1 MIASL
6 FRSIG
11 MAVVLAGATAGG
23 GWATDYAFQVTSTAD
38 NGANSTLRWAIEQ
51 ANAVSFVD
59 GTDTISINIAVGT
72 DQSIILIDDPL
83 PGIDRPLPLEIINPV
98 TLDASNSPGLTITR
112 GTETGSNFGLDKPST
127 FRDVALFS
135 QSGFS
140 LRADGANLIFDQA
153 TRSGEVS
160 ANIDRTA
167 GNLQDLVKQ
176 GAESLTLSGENSY
189 GNTRIEA
196 GDLIITHAGALAD
209 ITGNVVTI
217 GDPAAA
223 PTSDIKLVF
232 NLAKIDAADTGPVYG
247 VEIVGNGQLVKEGDA
262 TVTLANSGN
271 DWKGGT
277 EVNGGTLAVSS
288 NTGGAVALPA
298 DGEVTLGGDTTALEF
313 QPTTN
318 GQSFGGKITG
328 SGKVRLVAT
337 NPVDPEAIS
346 FQLTNTTSDY
356 TGGTEVE
363 VGILR
368 ILDTAA
374 LPSTGGVSLSSTGTL
389 KLEIDTSTLPNPTD
403 TAVFS
408 TAVTGTGTLQVQAS
422 KVRLTG
428 NNQGLVGT
436 LDLVGGAELYGDT
449 TTIPGAS
456 GSSIVLADAAQLIF
470 ETVSQPD
477 AGTNS
482 SNISGNGKLIKE
494 GTGTVTL
501 LGQNTYSGGSS
512 TEAGTE
518 VRAGTLVVTTDSLPV
533 ETGPSGIIPT
543 EVESGATLSFLAFDD
558 VATTPEFTGVI
569 SGDGSVSKVGGGS
582 VTLVENQTYTGPT
595 TVTGGTL
602 ALGEAIDQMDT
613 SNFDVS
619 GTGNL
624 QVLGY
629 TETPIAIHDG
639 GALSGWSQLF
649 ATDNGIGGPVNIQS
663 GGALAPSNLETSL
676 PLYFFPA
683 SVLTFDSGSTFSAFV
698 GGGDRSDYV
707 IADGTTDVL
716 AGAVLRLTIAD
727 NEDYSVESVATIFD
741 NTDSATGRSGTFAV
755 SYAKDYPLLNIG
767 VNQATDFIQV
777 TVECDP
783 NANLASFARTRNEAA
798 VASAVAFCDTPSL
811 HTIDSAEIPAAL
823 EQLAGIPLTSALT
836 TRQSESL
843 HYQRQLAR
851 RLRNYADRG
860 NPARRF
866 EAQDPMQGDGGGFAP
881 RRRQHNR
888 RFFAPTSTPPA
899 AQTYWNGSGGGT
911 PADTSGFGGWIDGY
925 GILGELDGNANTP
938 GFDYRIYG
946 AALGADYSFSAPFL
960 VGASMAYARTDI
972 ENYESIEAE
981 GTGDTVRGGLY
992 AAYAHPELG
1001 AYAGLQLSYAW
1012 SDFEDRRRLT
1022 YNALND
1028 QAKATYDGNE
1038 FTVYAEA
1045 GTRAFALGEV
1055 HLRPF
1060 LGLGYSYFDQAS
1072 FAESGAP
1079 VGTNLSGPS
1088 SDYQSLDLAIG
1099 LSADQVVTLG
1109 PSLKLRAE
1117 LRARYDHEFLDTHP
1131 TLDASIGGNPFSV
1144 EGASTGRDFGLVGTT
1159 IEFIDSGGLSTF
1171 LGYDFR
1177 GNTKLQEHNL
1187 SLGLLIHF

>member
-11 MAVVLAGATAGG
+11 MAVVLAVATAGG
-23 GWATDYAFQVTSTAD
+23 AWATDYAFQVTSTAD
-38 NGANSTLRWAIEQ
+38 NGAESTLRWAIEQ
-51 ANAVSFVD
+51 ANAVAFVP
-59 GTDTISINIAVGT
+59 GSDTISINIAVGT
-72 DQSIILIDDPL
+72 DQTITLIDDPL
-83 PGIDRPLPLEIINPV
+83 PGIDRPLPLEITNPI

-112 GTETGSNFGLDKPST
+112 GTETGSNFGLDQPST

-140 LRADGANLIFDQA
+140 LRANDANLTFDQA
-153 TRSGEVS
+153 TLSGEVS

-167 GNLQDLVKQ
+167 GNLQELVKQ

-232 NLAKIDAADTGPVYG
+232 NLAKSDAADTGPVYG

-262 TVTLANSGN
+262 TVTLANSNN

-277 EVNGGTLAVSS
+277 QVNEGTLAVSS

-298 DGEVTLGGDTTALEF
+298 NGEVTLGADTTALEF
-313 QPTTN
+313 QPTAD

-337 NPVDPEAIS
+337 NPVDPETIS
-346 FQLTNTTSDY
+346 FELTNTTSDY

-374 LPSTGGVSLSSTGTL
+374 LPSTGGVSLDSLGTL
-389 KLEIDTSTLPNPTD
+389 RLELPPGPVHD
-403 TAVFS
+403 FS
-408 TAVTGTGTLQVQAS
+408 KEVAGTGTLQVQAS
-422 KVRLTG
+422 EVRLTG

-436 LDLVGGAELYGDT
+436 LALTGAAQLYGDT
-449 TTIPGAS
+449 ATIPGAS
-456 GSSIVLADAAQLIF
+456 GSSIQLGTGVELRF
-470 ETVSQPD
+470 ETITQPD

-482 SNISGNGKLIKE
+482 SAISGEGKLIKNDA
-494 GTGTVTL
+494 GTVTL
-501 LGQNTYSGGSS
+501 LGQNTYTG
-512 TEAGTE
+512 GTE
-518 VRAGTLVVTTDSLPV
+518 VNGGTLAVTTDSLPV
-533 ETGPSGIIPT
+533 SVGPTGIIDTP
-543 EVESGATLSFLAFDD
+543 VASGATLSFLAFDD
-558 VATTPEFTGVI
+558 VATPPDFTGRIAGAGQVA
-569 SGDGSVSKVGGGS
+569 KTGGGS

-595 TVTGGTL
+595 TVTGGML
-602 ALGEAIDQMDT
+602 VLGEALDQMDT

-619 GTGNL
+619 GTGDL
-624 QVLGY
+624 RVLGY
-629 TETPIAIHDG
+629 IDNDVTIQG
-639 GALSGWSQLF
+639 GGTLSGWSQLF
-649 ATDNGIGGPVNIQS
+649 ATDQGIGGTVNIQS
-663 GGALAPSNLETSL
+663 GGSLTPSNLETSL
-676 PLYFFPA
+676 PLYFFPT
-683 SVLTFDSGSTFSAFV
+683 SVLTFEAGSTFSAFV

-707 IADGTTDVL
+707 IADGTIDVL
-716 AGAVLRLTIAD
+716 PGAVLRLTIAD

-741 NTDSATGRSGTFAV
+741 NTDSATGRSGPFAV
-755 SYAKDYPLLNIG
+755 SYAKDYPLLSIG
-767 VNQATDFIQV
+767 VNQAPDFIQV

-811 HTIDSAEIPAAL
+811 QTIDSAEIPAAL

-866 EAQDPMQGDGGGFAP
+866 EAQDPVQGDGGGFAP
-881 RRRQHNR
+881 RRRQRNR
-888 RFFAPTSTPPA
+888 RFFAPSSTPPA

-925 GILGELDGNANTP
+925 GILGELDGNANAP

-946 AALGADYSFSAPFL
+946 DALGADYSFSAPFL

-972 ENYESIEAE
+972 ENYEAIEAE

-1028 QAKATYDGNE
+1028 RAKATYDGNE
-1038 FTVYAEA
+1038 FSVYAEA

-1060 LGLGYSYFDQAS
+1060 LGLGYGYFDQAS